1 MSQTLTTIEKALKEN
16 YLPAWNNQLGIEPT
30 ALLGKIKKQSAKSD
44 IIVAAATVGLSGGFG
59 FGAEG
64 AATPASGNVRV
75 QNFKTRTKDMYVNV
89 VISQKAVK
97 LASGGGSII
106 DALQTEID
114 GAYKTAKWNVGRS
127 LFGDGTGKLANVTGK
142 SGTTAPVLTVND
154 TSKLKEGLII
164 DVYDITGSDPAT
176 LTNGTGRRIA
186 SVDKANNQ
194 ITLETGGS
202 IGSWSSSAVD
212 GVYGFVTVQNS
223 YEREITGLGAIFDDN
238 IATLYGVTKSTNPFI
253 KPVVVDAGHDLD
265 ETVLTNALMEAED
278 EKNSFVDT
286 LLCGKNAYN
295 QYVNY
300 LRVNNVRVEEVS
312 HTLKGGFKAI
322 KFIVGS
328 REVDVVYE
336 KFVPTNEIW
345 GVDSKTLTLYST
357 DWTFAELQGGGIFNL
372 MEGKSVYRALL
383 TNYGELIC
391 SNPGGCV
398 RITNCA

>member
-1 MSQTLTTIEKALKEN
+1 MQTLSTIEKALKEN
-16 YLPAWNNQLGIEPT
+16 YQPAWNNQLGIEPS
-30 ALLGKIKKQSAKSD
+30 ALLGKIKKQSATSD
-44 IIVAAATVGLSGGFG
+44 IVVAAAPVGLSGGFG

-64 AATPASGNVRV
+64 AATPASGNVV
-75 QNFKTRTKDMYVNV
+75 VEQFKTRTKDMYVNV
-89 VISQKAVK
+89 CISQKAVK
-97 LASGGGSII
+97 LASSSTGSII
-106 DALQTEID
+106 NALETEID

-127 LFGDGTGKLANVTGK
+127 LFGNGTG
-142 SGTTAPVLTVND
+142 VLTTFTNMGAASTEVTVAD
-154 TSKLKEGLII
+154 TSKLKAGLIV
-164 DVYDITGSDPAT
+164 DFYNKNGTSPQ
-176 LTNGTGRRIA
+176 TNGAGRRIVA
-186 SVDKANNQ
+186 VDKANSKIIIDASYQ
-194 ITLETGGS
+194 L
-202 IGSWSSSAVD
+202 SSTDNA
-212 GVYGFVTVQNS
+212 GFITVQNS
-223 YEREITGLGAIFDDN
+223 FNREITGLGAIFDDS
-238 IATLYGVTKSTNPFI
+238 ITTLYGLTKSAKPFI